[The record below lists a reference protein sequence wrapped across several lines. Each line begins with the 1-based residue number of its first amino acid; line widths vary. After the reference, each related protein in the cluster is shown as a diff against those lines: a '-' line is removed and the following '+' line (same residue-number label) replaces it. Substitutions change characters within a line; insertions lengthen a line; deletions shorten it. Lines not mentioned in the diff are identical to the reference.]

1 MWDERNRNSTRY
13 PGRKS
18 RDLVEVTFKV
28 SRRDPS
34 TVLGMTIRVLRQRQG
49 ERELQRRIRDQKVN
63 PIQGEKADDGDAD
76 KFSLARTQLRNAQAR
91 PAHHDHGQCIKIE
104 DRQCAIKKKCER
116 VPLERDDKAR
126 MKKCHGRSRRSA
138 GQAGVTGK
146 RMKQTDRPR

>member
-13 PGRKS
+13 PERKS

-76 KFSLARTQLRNAQAR
+76 KFSLARGQFHYSHPRR
-91 PAHHDHGQCIKIE
+91 SRDDHGQRIKVE
-104 DRQCAIKKKCER
+104 DRQRTIKKEGER
-116 VPLERDDKAR
+116 VPLQRHEKVR
-126 MKKCHGRSRRSA
+126 MTKCHRRSCRTA
-138 GQAGVTGK
+138 GQTGVAGE
-146 RMKQTDRPR
+146 RMKQTDWPR